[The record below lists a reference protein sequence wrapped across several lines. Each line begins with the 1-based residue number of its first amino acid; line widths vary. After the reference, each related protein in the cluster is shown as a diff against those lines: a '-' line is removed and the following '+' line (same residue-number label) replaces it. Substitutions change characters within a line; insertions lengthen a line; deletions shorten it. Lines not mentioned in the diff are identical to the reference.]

1 MLAKEAK
8 TIEGLKEL
16 VDELVEEKLYHI
28 LKDPDEG
35 LELSEDIKRRLKKSL
50 NSQAKGKPGIPL
62 DNILPNYEI
71 NKI

>member
-1 MLAKEAK
+1 MLAKEPE

-35 LELSEDIKRRLKKSL
+35 TELSEYIRRRLKKSL
-50 NSQAKGKPGIPL
+50 SSQAKGKPGIPL

>member
-1 MLAKEAK
+1 MLEKESV

-35 LELSEDIKRRLKKSL
+35 RELSEDIKIRLKKSL
-50 NSQAKGKPGIPL
+50 SSQTKGKPGIPL

-71 NKI
+71 DKR